1 MNKADAMSE
10 YAKENVYG
18 NICFLVLPRA
28 QVRYFYVTLFF
39 SAMKDIESERLERER
54 QLQEKRENLQA
65 FQFQL
70 TATNNHKNQVEA
82 NVNRLTEHTY
92 QLRY

>member
-1 MNKADAMSE
+1 
-10 YAKENVYG
+10 
-18 NICFLVLPRA
+18 
-28 QVRYFYVTLFF
+28 
-39 SAMKDIESERLERER
+39 MKDIESERLERER